1 MAQATMSQHVHQFV
15 EMVLK
20 LVQSHEMTVT
30 ILITKDAWVIEQAR
44 SMDGTDQEAIG
55 QQQIVEQNNETMD
68 ISPLVSNEK
77 METWTQVMDVTTEL
91 LRLDGHV

>member
-1 MAQATMSQHVHQFV
+1 M
-15 EMVLK
+15 
-20 LVQSHEMTVT
+20 
-30 ILITKDAWVIEQAR
+30 IEQAR

-77 METWTQVMDVTTEL
+77 MET
-91 LRLDGHV
+91 

>member
-1 MAQATMSQHVHQFV
+1 MMEIIQ
-15 EMVLK
+15 
-20 LVQSHEMTVT
+20 
-30 ILITKDAWVIEQAR
+30 ITKDAWVIEQAR

-77 METWTQVMDVTTEL
+77 METWTQEMDVTTEL
-91 LRLDGHV
+91 LRLDGHA

>member
-1 MAQATMSQHVHQFV
+1 MMSQHAHLFEV
-15 EMVLK
+15 MVSKSTL
-20 LVQSHEMTVT
+20 SHEMMETQ
-30 ILITKDAWVIEQAR
+30 LIAKADLVIDQVK

-77 METWTQVMDVTTEL
+77 MET
-91 LRLDGHV
+91 